1 MIRKF
6 YETTYARIEV
16 RATVSMDTTLTN
28 LRSLSTDSRSDH
40 EVIVPFKHNHCQ
52 AFLFSDKMWF
62 IEERKYCGVWCVAF
76 IFLWKLCNDHC
87 SLNIERLP
95 KLSVLKYF
103 PERCR
108 RQMMLAGSRRSNY
121 HMAWWKQTCM
131 ASMFTSA
138 CACPA
143 YSQFSNISRCL

>member
-52 AFLFSDKMWF
+52 AFYSRTKCDLLKSENIVEFGVLRLF
-62 IEERKYCGVWCVAF
+62 
-76 IFLWKLCNDHC
+76 
-87 SLNIERLP
+87 
-95 KLSVLKYF
+95 
-103 PERCR
+103 
-108 RQMMLAGSRRSNY
+108 
-121 HMAWWKQTCM
+121 
-131 ASMFTSA
+131 
-138 CACPA
+138 
-143 YSQFSNISRCL
+143 FSGNFVTIIVV